1 MDIVK
6 AEIKNDQWKRERDPE
21 NDNTRKTKREMEV
34 IEIDRHFDSTKSVNL
49 DHGGGGGGAVLKD
62 FFYDNPRFKSY

>member
-1 MDIVK
+1 
-6 AEIKNDQWKRERDPE
+6 
-21 NDNTRKTKREMEV
+21 MEV

-49 DHGGGGGGAVLKD
+49 DHGGGAVLMD